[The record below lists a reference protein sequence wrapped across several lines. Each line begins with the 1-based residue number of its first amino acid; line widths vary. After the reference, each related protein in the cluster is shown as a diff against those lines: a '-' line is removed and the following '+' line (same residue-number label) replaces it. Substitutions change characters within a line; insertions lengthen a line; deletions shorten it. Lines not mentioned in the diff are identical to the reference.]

1 MSRKSTG
8 STSTSAGGGSSN
20 GAQSVKV
27 FCRIRPSNKT
37 EVASGGVVCVKY
49 TDEMIEVKS
58 EEAGEH
64 KFNFDRILGMEF
76 IYHHDHHHHH
86 HIITPPPPSS
96 SSSSP
101 LMIIILIIILI
112 IIIIKVWTLLNRRCS
127 LSSPNHSLK
136 TSYKDTTQPSWH
148 MVRVVRGRYVHSY
161 YKNLLLSFLLF
172 FLFLYF
178 INNNRLIPWK
188 ETSRA
193 TSSKASSLGP
203 LMRSSIQ

>member
-76 IYHHDHHHHH
+76 IYHHHLHDHHHHYHSYRNYHRYRHIIIIIIITLLHHHHH
-86 HIITPPPPSS
+86 H
-96 SSSSP
+96 
-101 LMIIILIIILI
+101 
-112 IIIIKVWTLLNRRCS
+112 
-127 LSSPNHSLK
+127 H
-136 TSYKDTTQPSWH
+136 H
-148 MVRVVRGRYVHSY
+148 
-161 YKNLLLSFLLF
+161 
-172 FLFLYF
+172 
-178 INNNRLIPWK
+178 
-188 ETSRA
+188 
-193 TSSKASSLGP
+193 
-203 LMRSSIQ
+203 

>member
-76 IYHHDHHHHH
+76 IYHHHLHDHHHHYHSYRNYHRHHHHH
-86 HIITPPPPSS
+86 HIITPSS
-96 SSSSP
+96 
-101 LMIIILIIILI
+101 
-112 IIIIKVWTLLNRRCS
+112 S
-127 LSSPNHSLK
+127 LSSPFDDHYLDYHLDYHIHKGMDS
-136 TSYKDTTQPSWH
+136 TQPEVFSIIAQPLIKDILQGYNATILAYGQSGTGK
-148 MVRVVRGRYVHSY
+148 VRT
-161 YKNLLLSFLLF
+161 FLL
-172 FLFLYF
+172 
-178 INNNRLIPWK
+178 
-188 ETSRA
+188 
-193 TSSKASSLGP
+193 
-203 LMRSSIQ
+203 

>member
-8 STSTSAGGGSSN
+8 STSTGGGGSSSN

-76 IYHHDHHHHH
+76 IYHHH
-86 HIITPPPPSS
+86 
-96 SSSSP
+96 
-101 LMIIILIIILI
+101 L
-112 IIIIKVWTLLNRRCS
+112 
-127 LSSPNHSLK
+127 HS
-136 TSYKDTTQPSWH
+136 
-148 MVRVVRGRYVHSY
+148 
-161 YKNLLLSFLLF
+161 
-172 FLFLYF
+172 
-178 INNNRLIPWK
+178 
-188 ETSRA
+188 
-193 TSSKASSLGP
+193 
-203 LMRSSIQ
+203 

>member
-76 IYHHDHHHHH
+76 IYHHHLHDDHHHYHSYRNYHRHRHNIVIITLLHHHHH
-86 HIITPPPPSS
+86 HH
-96 SSSSP
+96 
-101 LMIIILIIILI
+101 
-112 IIIIKVWTLLNRRCS
+112 WW
-127 LSSPNHSLK
+127 
-136 TSYKDTTQPSWH
+136 SYLDYHLYYHYHKGMDSTQPEVFSIIAQPLIKDILQGYNATILAYGQSGTGK
-148 MVRVVRGRYVHSY
+148 VRT
-161 YKNLLLSFLLF
+161 FLL
-172 FLFLYF
+172 
-178 INNNRLIPWK
+178 
-188 ETSRA
+188 
-193 TSSKASSLGP
+193 
-203 LMRSSIQ
+203 

>member
-76 IYHHDHHHHH
+76 IYHHHHLHDDHHHYHSYRNYHRHRHNIVIITLLHHHHH
-86 HIITPPPPSS
+86 H
-96 SSSSP
+96 
-101 LMIIILIIILI
+101 
-112 IIIIKVWTLLNRRCS
+112 
-127 LSSPNHSLK
+127 H
-136 TSYKDTTQPSWH
+136 
-148 MVRVVRGRYVHSY
+148 
-161 YKNLLLSFLLF
+161 
-172 FLFLYF
+172 
-178 INNNRLIPWK
+178 
-188 ETSRA
+188 
-193 TSSKASSLGP
+193 
-203 LMRSSIQ
+203 

>member
-64 KFNFDRILGMEF
+64 KFNFDRILGM
-76 IYHHDHHHHH
+76 D
-86 HIITPPPPSS
+86 S
-96 SSSSP
+96 
-101 LMIIILIIILI
+101 
-112 IIIIKVWTLLNRRCS
+112 
-127 LSSPNHSLK
+127 
-136 TSYKDTTQPSWH
+136 TQPEVFS
-148 MVRVVRGRYVHSY
+148 
-161 YKNLLLSFLLF
+161 
-172 FLFLYF
+172 
-178 INNNRLIPWK
+178 IIAQPLIK
-188 ETSRA
+188 DILQGYNA
-193 TSSKASSLGP
+193 TILAYGQSGTGKTHTMEGDIESDELKASSLDP